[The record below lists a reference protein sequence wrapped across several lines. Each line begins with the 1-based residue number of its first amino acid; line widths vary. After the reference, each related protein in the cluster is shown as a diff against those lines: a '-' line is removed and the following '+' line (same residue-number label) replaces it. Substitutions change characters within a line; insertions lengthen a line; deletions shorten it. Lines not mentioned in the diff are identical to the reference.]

1 MFKCNVFSTIFQ
13 YWYGLLQSFDW
24 KRSAAMYVFRI
35 ISMEDFLAQFI
46 VIYAN
51 LRQKKQEKIS
61 ELATSLVRMADS
73 PPASNLTETLPP
85 HLAAMVHNMVEERK
99 NGDKSINLIPILSR
113 DKKKFRILD
122 DVVEYVGPYLNPD
135 EALVMNNK
143 AIVEGIFIYFF
154 AKFNKTSEFRI
165 KYPFYN
171 KSEPIRTVLV
181 TVTGQKSVNYALQL
195 YFDVMKEIFLF
206 DQETSMLKTSMDYFN
221 KEIKEAE
228 LGAFKFVPSSEESPP
243 ATEVLD
249 AVGIV
254 KSLKDQEAVIEFTT
268 AESIQTAVLKRDL
281 FKSLGAYVHLDAQ
294 LHFNADLNGKNTWT
308 CRSAWIPG
316 KEFVNLEGWITHM
329 DKGRESGQVSFIAP
343 DGNTNEA
350 KFDVK
355 VFYAFKEEYGIDDVI
370 NLDVKPDNE
379 SGFIA
384 TLIWIGSKPDEETMT
399 KVIFQ
404 IFFGRFH

>member
-1 MFKCNVFSTIFQ
+1 MYKCNVFLNFFQ
-13 YWYGLLQSFDW
+13 YWYALLQSFDW
-24 KRSAAMYVFRI
+24 KHSAAMYVFRI
-35 ISMEDFLAQFI
+35 VSMEDFLAQFI
-46 VIYAN
+46 AIYAS

-61 ELATSLVRMADS
+61 ELVTNLVQMADS

-85 HLAAMVHNMVEERK
+85 HLAAMVHNMVEERE

-113 DKKKFRILD
+113 DKKKFRIVD
-122 DVVEYVGPYLNPD
+122 DVVEYTGPYLNPA
-135 EALVMNNK
+135 EALLMNNK

-181 TVTGQKSVNYALQL
+181 TVTGQKSVNYALQV
-195 YFDVMKEIFLF
+195 YFDAMKEVFLF
-206 DQETSMLKTSMDYFN
+206 DQETSMLKTSMDYFS

-228 LGAFKFVPSSEESPP
+228 LGAFKFVPSSEECLP
-243 ATEVLD
+243 TEVLD
-249 AVGIV
+249 AVGVV
-254 KSLKDQEAVIEFTT
+254 KALKDQEAVIEFMAAGTL
-268 AESIQTAVLKRDL
+268 QTAVLKRDL
-281 FKSLGAYVHLDAQ
+281 FKSLGAYVHQDTE

-316 KEFVNLEGWITHM
+316 KEFVNLEGRITHM

-350 KFDVK
+350 KFDVR
-355 VFYAFKEEYGIDDVI
+355 VFYDFKEEYGIDDVI
-370 NLDVKPDNE
+370 NLDVNPDND
-379 SGFIA
+379 GFKA

-399 KVIFQ
+399 KVIFKYSLAVF
-404 IFFGRFH
+404 IN